1 MSKKMNWINLT
12 IVGEFWA
19 VVMISSVYGI
29 GIISFQLANQ
39 PGGMLILPV
48 VHFVLDLFLVT
59 GKPIPTRI
67 SLARFLNEA
76 AFATIAGWLLFLV
89 YVFTFGILSTGDS
102 RAEGEKQFGL
112 AFGAGV
118 GLMVI
123 CGPCA
128 MVAVFCTSYLT
139 RMNAPPTPFFGDD

>member
-48 VHFVLDLFLVT
+48 VTLLWIYFWL
-59 GKPIPTRI
+59 RESQ
-67 SLARFLNEA
+67 SLLEYRLRDF
-76 AFATIAGWLLFLV
+76 
-89 YVFTFGILSTGDS
+89 
-102 RAEGEKQFGL
+102 
-112 AFGAGV
+112 
-118 GLMVI
+118 
-123 CGPCA
+123 
-128 MVAVFCTSYLT
+128 
-139 RMNAPPTPFFGDD
+139 